1 MSGGFHG
8 LRDRV
13 VELEKQVQE
22 ISAER
27 DHYFHQAEYFA
38 AELSRLNAEAKGK
51 ARVSVAQ
58 GVEGAGDGGGAG
70 EAEKARVSVAQGADG
85 VEGRLCWALTGLR
98 QVSLAEVA
106 AAIGLHEPSKASL
119 ARIAA
124 VLRARKWSMRW
135 ASSGP
140 SRYVFHR
147 PAEVALKKTG

>member
-58 GVEGAGDGGGAG
+58 G
-70 EAEKARVSVAQGADG
+70 ADG
-85 VEGRLCWALTGLR
+85 VEARLRWALTGLR
-98 QVSLAEVA
+98 QVSLAEA
-106 AAIGLHEPSKASL
+106 AAAMGLHEPSKASL

-124 VLRARKWSMRW
+124 ILRARKWSVRW

-147 PAEVALKKTG
+147 PAGVALKKSG